1 MHNLKDLR
9 KFIEIYKEKFKD
21 RNLDFNTDEFTKKDK
36 INRELINKKELLE
49 QEKKILSKSKDKSN
63 FEKSKNISN
72 QIEDISK
79 KLVKSQMDVDAI
91 LTSLPNIANEEVP
104 IGSNDKSNKC
114 IYHVSIYVYIHG
126 RCTVSMNTLGY
137 NIYIYI

>member
-49 QEKKILSKSKDKSN
+49 QEKKILSK
-63 FEKSKNISN
+63 
-72 QIEDISK
+72 
-79 KLVKSQMDVDAI
+79 
-91 LTSLPNIANEEVP
+91 
-104 IGSNDKSNKC
+104 
-114 IYHVSIYVYIHG
+114 
-126 RCTVSMNTLGY
+126 
-137 NIYIYI
+137 